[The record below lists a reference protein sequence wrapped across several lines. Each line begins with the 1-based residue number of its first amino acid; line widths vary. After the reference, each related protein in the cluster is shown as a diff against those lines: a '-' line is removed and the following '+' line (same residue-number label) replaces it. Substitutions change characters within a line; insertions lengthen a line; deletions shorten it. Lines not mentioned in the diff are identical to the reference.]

1 MTPYNDVI
9 QALNQLVSLVAGRD
23 GAIAT
28 NHLADNPLGR
38 LGELIGLVSRD
49 LTEAATSGNHQAM
62 KQAQRKLESLGSLR
76 VLATVLIS
84 ETEWD

>member
-1 MTPYNDVI
+1 MTSYEDVNKS
-9 QALNQLVSLVAGRD
+9 LNQLLSVIAGRE
-23 GAIAT
+23 AAVAT
-28 NHLADNPLGR
+28 NDLSHDPCERISQMISLA
-38 LGELIGLVSRD
+38 SRD
-49 LTEAATSGNHQAM
+49 LTDAASSGNRQSM